1 MYVHVSAH
9 IIISVWDMLSIVL
22 SQQNKDQGLLLSVR
36 CDHLTSPPTQPNK
49 CVCVCVSSGKQQWK
63 WVSQPYYEFTSGSW
77 HHSDRAEDMRNER
90 SVRVRHEQTRRE
102 KSNWMRLRS
111 PLLREQWQRQIEVDL
126 LCASHLQ
133 NTVSPSRFAYF
144 LVTFCLCFLFSG
156 HCSCHVL
163 YTLKQS
169 IFI

>member
-1 MYVHVSAH
+1 MCTWA
-9 IIISVWDMLSIVL
+9 
-22 SQQNKDQGLLLSVR
+22 
-36 CDHLTSPPTQPNK
+36 LTSLSLFETCCQLFYHSRTKIKACCCLYVVITSPHLQLNQTS
-49 CVCVCVSSGKQQWK
+49 VCVSSGKQQWK